1 MAREILHDNVTSQNG
16 VLHFAGVDL
25 TTLAKKYGTPLIL
38 FDEDKFRAHIQ
49 EYRDAMKEFF
59 TIDSMPLFA
68 SKSFCFK
75 ELYRIVQDE
84 NIGTDIVSP
93 GELYTAKASS
103 FDMSKAFFHGNNK
116 TDQDIAYAFDSNI
129 GYFVVDGLEELNQ
142 IQKEASKRNQ
152 KQKILLRITPGIDPH
167 THKKISTGGVDS
179 KFGSAIATGLAKKM
193 VKEALEKENII
204 LSGFH
209 CHIGSQIFEIDPF
222 CDAID
227 IMMEFIAEM
236 KKEFHYECEIL
247 NLGGGFGVRYVESD
261 PVISYRE
268 NIRLLGQH
276 LENKCQKLHV
286 KKPSIRLEPGRSLVA
301 DAGLTLYEVGSFK
314 EIAGVKNYVS
324 IDGGMTDNPRYALYQ
339 SAYTVLPVERVD
351 EAYDTKCTIAG
362 RCCESGDI
370 IQEDVMLPKVKRGE
384 HVAVLVTGAYNYAM
398 ASNYNRIPRPAVVI
412 LHEGK
417 DRLGIR
423 RETYEDLISRDC

>member
-1 MAREILHDNVTSQNG
+1 
-16 VLHFAGVDL
+16 
-25 TTLAKKYGTPLIL
+25 
-38 FDEDKFRAHIQ
+38 
-49 EYRDAMKEFF
+49 
-59 TIDSMPLFA
+59 
-68 SKSFCFK
+68 
-75 ELYRIVQDE
+75 
-84 NIGTDIVSP
+84 
-93 GELYTAKASS
+93 
-103 FDMSKAFFHGNNK
+103 
-116 TDQDIAYAFDSNI
+116 
-129 GYFVVDGLEELNQ
+129 
-142 IQKEASKRNQ
+142 
-152 KQKILLRITPGIDPH
+152 
-167 THKKISTGGVDS
+167 
-179 KFGSAIATGLAKKM
+179 M

-268 NIRLLGQH
+268 NIKLLGQH
-276 LENKCQKLHV
+276 LEDKCQKLNV

-370 IQEDVMLPKVKRGE
+370 IQENVMLPKVKRGE